1 MQSQSTNPQFVPSSD
16 LRLSSVA
23 EAHPS
28 ITGDASQAV
37 IEPIQ
42 FHSQFV
48 DCMEMNADR
57 QTVAEYLDAHQ
68 GWFGRCAQPM
78 KVEPLGHNGY
88 ALVVGNFGTMGYE
101 IEPKIGLHLLP
112 VDNWVYRIETIP
124 VPDYVP
130 PGYDVDFR
138 AAMEL
143 VTPDGS
149 SNSSKAQQTHVEWQL
164 DLKVTIQFPRF
175 IYALPKPLLQRTG
188 EQLLRQVVRQV
199 SRRLTHRVQ
208 EDFHTSRSLNL
219 PKRERRWFF
228 QKSVEVDDRDSNSQY
243 ENDSHPN
250 F

>member
-16 LRLSSVA
+16 GLLPHLA
-23 EAHPS
+23 ESHPL
-28 ITGDASQAV
+28 ITGDASQIV

-42 FHSQFV
+42 FHSYFV
-48 DCMEMNADR
+48 DYMEMNADR
-57 QTVAEYLDAHQ
+57 QAVAEYLDAHQ

-78 KVEPLGHNGY
+78 KVEPLGDNGY
-88 ALVVGNFGTMGYE
+88 ALIVGNFGTMGYE
-101 IEPKIGLHLLP
+101 IEPKVGLHLLP
-112 VDNWVYRIETIP
+112 QDDWVYRIETIP

-143 VTPDGS
+143 VTPTGND
-149 SNSSKAQQTHVEWQL
+149 AQTHVEWQL

-188 EQLLRQVVRQV
+188 DQLLRQVVRQV
-199 SRRLTHRVQ
+199 SRRLTCKVQ
-208 EDFHTSRSLNL
+208 EDFHRSRGLAL

-228 QKSVEVDDRDSNSQY
+228 QKSVELDDRDHL
-243 ENDSHPN
+243 DD
-250 F
+250 